1 MAHAPNAPPPWTPPV
16 PHRLAHIPLVT
27 HAWSVVDADGE
38 AQVKR
43 WRAMMQEAFLQW
55 RDRHGTAPT
64 DDTGPGA
71 FGLLGNP
78 YIGRPVQQC
87 PPYVCAGPKAANYF
101 DLLMMLVDN
110 NDPGVAALIAD
121 ITLYKALAVLV
132 LAEVNDHPSGALEAA
147 YAALR
152 DIEVTDQR
160 SRSELQHK
168 LAKRLLPLAEHSQ
181 ALRRGGPDR
190 KGKMYGLKAAIAY
203 AVEQVGPDRDAVLR
217 WFENTA
223 NTDGMFM
230 DKLTDIRFQ
239 GVEQGRIQ
247 YIHPKDTRDNPTFR
261 AIPKGTLGT
270 YLSLLRNR
278 PADCD

>member
-1 MAHAPNAPPPWTPPV
+1 MAHAPDDPPPWTPPV
-16 PHRLAHIPLVT
+16 PFHRAHIRLVL
-27 HAWSVVDADGE
+27 HAWSVVSVDGE
-38 AQVKR
+38 EQVTR

-55 RDRHGTAPT
+55 RDRHGIAPT

-71 FGLLGNP
+71 LGLLGNP
-78 YIGRPVQQC
+78 YIGKPVQEC
-87 PPYVCAGPKAANYF
+87 PPYVCAGPTVANYY
-101 DLLMMLVDN
+101 DLLVKLVDEH
-110 NDPGVAALIAD
+110 DPGMHALASRIPWHKALAALI
-121 ITLYKALAVLV
+121 
-132 LAEVNDHPSGALEAA
+132 LAEAYDYPSGALEAA

-168 LAKRLLPLAEHSQ
+168 LAERLLPLAEHGQ